1 MELKFK
7 KLHKDAVLP
16 AYATEHAACM
26 DLTSVAIQYENQPNY
41 GYIEYMTGLSVEIP
55 EGYIGIIRPR
65 SSISKTGLIEATSGI
80 IDSDYRGELVYRCK
94 WVKDSAKFEL
104 GERFGQFYIIPK
116 ITLEPIFVDD
126 LSTTDRGKGGHGSTG
141 L

>member
-7 KLHKDAVLP
+7 KLHNDAVLP
-16 AYATEHAACM
+16 AYATKNAACL
-26 DLTSVAIQYENQPNY
+26 DLTSVAIQFEDKPDY
-41 GYIEYMTGLSVEIP
+41 GYIEYMTGLAVEIP
-55 EGYIGIIRPR
+55 EGYLGFIRPR

-94 WVKDSAKFEL
+94 YVKNTKKFEL
-104 GERFGQFYIIPK
+104 GERFGQLFIIPYP
-116 ITLEPIFVDD
+116 TLEPTFVDE
-126 LSTTDRGKGGHGSTG
+126 LSITDRLGGHGSTG